1 MSLQSCMVISC
12 KSPTLGDETCN
23 LMHCS
28 PVKKTNALSYDVR
41 PLTPFHTALG
51 P

>member
-12 KSPTLGDETCN
+12 KSPTLSDETCN

-28 PVKKTNALSYDVR
+28 PVKKQ
-41 PLTPFHTALG
+41 TPYRTTLG